1 MPAGEVRALQ
11 TGRILLVAAGSVSAF
26 ALALFEGVGMA
37 RTGFRWPLLTS
48 ASFVRLVTSLA
59 LLASFLWMSRVVELR
74 TRNTATALLG
84 AVMVISSGASVFLRS
99 PALLPLLV
107 ACAAVLLAL
116 GALYSLKGALFAQG
130 ACIVVHAAGLAFWLE
145 DHSVAV
151 YGILSITMLGA
162 TLFVKVAAREWEAQ
176 SRLFEQAKWAA
187 VEIARANARLQDERN
202 RTEIRTR
209 TDERER
215 LAREIHDTV
224 GYTLTAVL
232 VQIDAL
238 RVDIAREPA
247 KAPLRLEKLETSVR
261 GAMQDVRR
269 EVSRLRDDAARKE
282 SWKTRWLKLC
292 TTFADSTG
300 IRVNTSISDELMDMQ
315 DALGETLYRVF
326 QESLTNAYRHG
337 RATLVD
343 IAAGIREDRLVIRV
357 SDNGGGAAAVLP
369 GNGLTGMQERVH
381 AMGGEIAWRT
391 QAGKGFDIG
400 IVFPRAGERMTW
412 APSDS

>member
-1 MPAGEVRALQ
+1 MPAGEARALQ
-11 TGRILLVAAGSVSAF
+11 TGRILLVAAGSVAAF
-26 ALALFEGVGMA
+26 ALALLEGVGMA

-48 ASFVRLVTSLA
+48 ASFVRLVTALA
-59 LLASFLWMSRVVELR
+59 LLASFLWMSRVMELR

-84 AVMVISSGASVFLRS
+84 AIMVISSGASVFLRS
-99 PALLPLLV
+99 PAVLPLLV

-116 GALYSLKGALFAQG
+116 GALYPLKGAVFAQG
-130 ACIVVHAAGLAFWLE
+130 ACIVVHATGLAFWSE
-145 DHSVAV
+145 DHTVAV
-151 YGILSITMLGA
+151 YGILSVAMLAA
-162 TLFVKVAAREWEAQ
+162 TVFVKIAAREWEAQ

-202 RTEIRTR
+202 RTELRTR
-209 TDERER
+209 TSERER

-238 RVDIAREPA
+238 RVDIAREPG
-247 KAPLRLEKLETSVR
+247 KAPVRLEKLETSVR

-269 EVSRLRDDAARKE
+269 EVSGLRDEARKE

-343 IAAGIREDRLVIRV
+343 IAAGIREDRLVVRV
-357 SDNGGGAAAVLP
+357 SDNGGGAGAVVP

-400 IVFPRAGERMTW
+400 IVFPKAGERMTW
-412 APSDS
+412 APSGS